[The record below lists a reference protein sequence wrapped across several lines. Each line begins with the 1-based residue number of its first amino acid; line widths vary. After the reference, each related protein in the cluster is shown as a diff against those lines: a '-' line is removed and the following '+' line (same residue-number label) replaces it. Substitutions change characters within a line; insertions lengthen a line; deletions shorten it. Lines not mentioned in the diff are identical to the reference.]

1 MTKVEKAKSSIKGKI
16 LLVSLLLMLALVF
29 NVTAGIIVQY
39 VQTEKNVE
47 TMLGE
52 NLDSAETLVES
63 GLNNIT
69 ILVMDH
75 ANDYE
80 FWNGTAEEKAAHAKQ
95 IASYDDNVNN
105 LVFMDSDGTF
115 HNGEIPQS
123 VITALNG
130 ASVVLTTPSDANSSF
145 YLGVKRSDGGILCSE
160 MKASKLA
167 TILAGSACDT
177 FIITSSGTVI
187 ASDIKNGTAVTNY
200 SQYVQK
206 SGRTVYVTPQGSGG
220 NRHCFAA
227 SAIDGTDGWT
237 VLISAKSGEYYNGI
251 VTAFAVNAVV
261 IILMIAMIVLV
272 VIFVSKVIIKP
283 LEEVRAKITEMASGN
298 LSGAQ
303 INIRSRD
310 EMGELAHAVNT
321 MADFNK
327 NIIGD
332 ISYYA
337 EEIAKQNLRVKPK
350 AQYVGDY
357 LPVKQSL
364 ERICE
369 SLGEVV
375 ANIENAG
382 REVSTSSAQMSTNSA
397 VLSQAAAEE
406 ADTVSQLNDSLHSV
420 HDQINDSAE
429 KAAQARRITE
439 ETVTAMNE
447 GSEKMSK
454 MLDAM
459 NEINNTSSQIAIIIK
474 TIQDI
479 SFQTNILSLNASIE
493 AARAGAAGKGFAV
506 VAGEV
511 GSLAN
516 KTAQAAKSTTG
527 LIETSLRAVE
537 HGTVI
542 ANESAEML
550 NMIVGKAGESA
561 KVVEEIADAST
572 KQADSIK
579 HVLEGMNS
587 ISSAVNQ
594 ISVSA
599 RECADSSELLASQSS
614 MLHETVEK
622 FVIDNN
628 RVKAAKPAAQKTAA
642 APAEPKPVRSAP
654 NPAASKPIQTA
665 PKKTISLP
673 DDEPVKAAP
682 SAPKPAAKPASKPAT
697 KPAAKFAQT
706 TPKKTIS
713 LPDDKPVNKSK
724 PAAPKSAAAPKPAAA
739 QKPAA
744 SRPASPAP
752 KKTIS
757 LPDDD
762 VPVIKESPAP
772 VSRSASSRPAAS
784 SKPVIML
791 PDDEKAAPAAS
802 GTVVSKATMQPVKRT
817 IRMDNDKY

>member
-1 MTKVEKAKSSIKGKI
+1 MLKAKSSIKGKI
-16 LLVSLLLMLALVF
+16 LLVSLLLMLALIF
-29 NVTAGIIVQY
+29 NVVAGIIVQY

-47 TMLGE
+47 TVLNE
-52 NLDSAETLVES
+52 NLDSASTLVAS

-80 FWNGTAEEKAAHAKQ
+80 FRNGTAEEKAAHAQ
-95 IASYDDNVNN
+95 QVASYDDNVNN
-105 LVFMDSDGTF
+105 LMFRDSEGTCY
-115 HNGEIPQS
+115 NGEIPQNVVS
-123 VITALNG
+123 ALNT

-145 YLGVKRSDGGILCSE
+145 YLGAKRTDGGILCSE

-167 TILAGSACDT
+167 AILAGSACDT
-177 FIITSSGTVI
+177 FILASDGTVI
-187 ASDIKNGTAVTNY
+187 ASAIKNNTPVTNY
-200 SQYVQK
+200 SKYVQK
-206 SGRTVYVTPQGSGG
+206 SGARTVDITPQGNSGS
-220 NRHCFAA
+220 RHCFAA
-227 SAIDGTDGWT
+227 AAIDGTDGWT
-237 VLISAKSGEYYNGI
+237 VLISVKSGEYYNSI
-251 VTAFAVNAVV
+251 VTAFWVNVVV
-261 IILMIAMIVLV
+261 IILMIAMILMVVL
-272 VIFVSKVIIKP
+272 FVSKVIIKP
-283 LEEVRAKITEMASGN
+283 LEEVRAKISEMADGN
-298 LSGAQ
+298 LSGAR
-303 INIRSRD
+303 INIRSKD
-310 EMGELAHAVNT
+310 EMGDLAYAVNT

-337 EEIAKQNLRVKPK
+337 EEIAKQNLCVKPR

-364 ERICE
+364 ERICV
-369 SLGEVV
+369 SLSEVV

-397 VLSQAAAEE
+397 VLSQAAAAE

-429 KAAQARRITE
+429 KAAQARDMTE
-439 ETVTAMNE
+439 QAVIAMNE
-447 GSEKMSK
+447 GNEKMAK

-459 NEINNTSSQIAIIIK
+459 SEINTTSSQIANIIK

-542 ANESAEML
+542 ANETAEML
-550 NMIVGKAGESA
+550 GMIVGKAGESA

-622 FVIDNN
+622 FVIDKNKAKKPSVPVSAPVQSTPKTEAPKPVQSAPKTEAPKPVQSAP
-628 RVKAAKPAAQKTAA
+628 RPAAKPVQ
-642 APAEPKPVRSAP
+642 S
-654 NPAASKPIQTA
+654 A

-673 DDEPVKAAP
+673 DDEHVKAAP
-682 SAPKPAAKPASKPAT
+682 SAPKPAAKPAAKPV
-697 KPAAKFAQT
+697 QT
-706 TPKKTIS
+706 APKKTIS
-713 LPDDKPVNKSK
+713 LPDDKPAAPKPAVSK
-724 PAAPKSAAAPKPAAA
+724 PAAPKAAPKPA
-739 QKPAA
+739 
-744 SRPASPAP
+744 SPAP
-752 KKTIS
+752 S
-757 LPDDD
+757 
-762 VPVIKESPAP
+762 AP
-772 VSRSASSRPAAS
+772 
-784 SKPVIML
+784 
-791 PDDEKAAPAAS
+791 AAPAARPAPRPVIKLDDDEFSAPAAAS
-802 GTVVSKATMQPVKRT
+802 GNVVSKATMQPVKRT

>member
-1 MTKVEKAKSSIKGKI
+1 
-16 LLVSLLLMLALVF
+16 MLGLIF

-47 TMLGE
+47 SMLGE
-52 NLDSAETLVES
+52 NLDSASTLVAN

-69 ILVMDH
+69 ILVVDH

-80 FWNGTAEEKAAHAKQ
+80 FWNGTAEEKAAHAQ
-95 IASYDDNVNN
+95 MVASYDDNVNN
-105 LVFMDSDGTF
+105 LIFMDSDGTF
-115 HNGEIPQS
+115 HNGEIPQN
-123 VITALNG
+123 VISALNS
-130 ASVVLTTPSDANSSF
+130 ASVVLTTPSDANSNF
-145 YLGVKRSDGGILCSE
+145 YLAVKRSDGGILCSE

-177 FIITSSGTVI
+177 FILADDGTVI
-187 ASDIKNGTAVTNY
+187 ASAIKNNTPVTNY
-200 SQYVQK
+200 SKYVQK
-206 SGRTVYVTPQGSGG
+206 SDGRAIDIAPQGEWGSL
-220 NRHCFAA
+220 HCFAA
-227 SAIDGTDGWT
+227 AAIDGTDGWT
-237 VLISAKSGEYYNGI
+237 ILISAKSGDYYNGV
-251 VTAFAVNAVV
+251 VTAFAVNLVV
-261 IILMIAMIVLV
+261 IVIMIVLILV
-272 VIFVSKVIIKP
+272 VNIFISKSIIKP
-283 LEEVRAKITEMASGN
+283 LENVRTKITEMAAGN

-303 INIRSRD
+303 IDIRAND
-310 EMGELAHAVNT
+310 EMGELSHAVNT

-337 EEIAKQNLRVKPK
+337 EEIAKQNLCVKPR

-364 ERICE
+364 ENLIE
-369 SLGEVV
+369 SLSAVV

-397 VLSQAAAEE
+397 VLSRAASEE

-429 KAAQARRITE
+429 KAAQAREMTDQA
-439 ETVTAMNE
+439 VAAMNE
-447 GSEKMSK
+447 GNEKMAK

-459 NEINNTSSQIAIIIK
+459 REINTTSSQIANIIK

-511 GSLAN
+511 GNLAN

-527 LIETSLRAVE
+527 LIETSLKAVE

-542 ANESAEML
+542 ANETAEML
-550 NMIVGKAGESA
+550 GMIVGKAGESA

-572 KQADSIK
+572 HQAESVKQ
-579 HVLEGMNS
+579 VLEGMNS

-599 RECADSSELLASQSS
+599 KECADSSELLATQSS

-622 FVIDNN
+622 FAIDTNKPKT
-628 RVKAAKPAAQKTAA
+628 VSAPKPSAQPSAPVQSAPKTEAPKPVQSAPKPAAKPVQ
-642 APAEPKPVRSAP
+642 SA
-654 NPAASKPIQTA
+654 S
-665 PKKTISLP
+665 KKTISLP

-682 SAPKPAAKPASKPAT
+682 KPAPSAPKSVTKPVAKPAAKPA
-697 KPAAKFAQT
+697 
-706 TPKKTIS
+706 
-713 LPDDKPVNKSK
+713 
-724 PAAPKSAAAPKPAAA
+724 
-739 QKPAA
+739 
-744 SRPASPAP
+744 AP

-757 LPDDD
+757 LPDDEP
-762 VPVIKESPAP
+762 PVIKESPASQP
-772 VSRSASSRPAAS
+772 AVSKPAAPKPAAS
-784 SKPVIML
+784 KPAAAPARPANKPVIML
-791 PDDEKAAPAAS
+791 DDDEAQVSSAPAAA
-802 GTVVSKATMQPVKRT
+802 GKVISKATMQPVKRT
-817 IRMDNDKY
+817 VRMDPDKY

>member
-1 MTKVEKAKSSIKGKI
+1 MEKAKSSIKGKI

-29 NVTAGIIVQY
+29 NVAAGIIVQY

-52 NLDSAETLVES
+52 NLDSALTLVES

-80 FWNGTAEEKAAHAKQ
+80 FRNGTAEEKAAHAQ
-95 IASYDDNVNN
+95 MIASYDDNVNN
-105 LVFMDSDGTF
+105 LIFMDSDGTS
-115 HNGEIPQS
+115 HNGEIPQN
-123 VITALNG
+123 VRTALNS
-130 ASVVLTTPSDANSSF
+130 ASVVLTTPANADSNF
-145 YLGVKRSDGGILCSE
+145 YLGAKRSDGGILCSE

-177 FIITSSGTVI
+177 FVLASDGTVI
-187 ASDIKNGTAVTNY
+187 ASAVKNNTPVTNY
-200 SQYVQK
+200 SKYVQK
-206 SGRTVYVTPQGSGG
+206 SGARTIDVAPQGSSG

-227 SAIDGTDGWT
+227 AAIDGTDGWT
-237 VLISAKSGEYYNGI
+237 VLICAKSDEYYNGI

-261 IILMIAMIVLV
+261 IILMIAMIMLV
-272 VIFVSKVIIKP
+272 IIFVSKVIIKP
-283 LEEVRAKITEMASGN
+283 LEKVRAKITEMASGN

-303 INIRSRD
+303 IDIHTKD
-310 EMGELAHAVNT
+310 ELGELAYAVNT

-332 ISYYA
+332 ISFYA
-337 EEIAKQNLRVKPK
+337 EEIAKQNLGVKPR

-369 SLGEVV
+369 SLSEVV

-406 ADTVSQLNDSLHSV
+406 ADTVSQLNESLHNV

-429 KAAQARRITE
+429 KAARARSMTE
-439 ETVTAMNE
+439 ETVASMNE

-459 NEINNTSSQIAIIIK
+459 NEINTTSSQIANIIK

-542 ANESAEML
+542 ANETAEML
-550 NMIVGKAGESA
+550 GMIVGKAGESA

-599 RECADSSELLASQSS
+599 RECADSSELLAAQSS

-622 FVIDNN
+622 FVIDKN
-628 RVKAAKPAAQKTAA
+628 RARTPSAPKSAPMQSAPGTEAPKPVQSAPKPAAKP
-642 APAEPKPVRSAP
+642 V
-654 NPAASKPIQTA
+654 QTA

-682 SAPKPAAKPASKPAT
+682 KPASSASKPAVKPTPSVKPAAKPAQTARTTQTAQKKTITLPNDELPVIKESPAPKPAAKPASRPAAPKPVT
-697 KPAAKFAQT
+697 KPAAA
-706 TPKKTIS
+706 P
-713 LPDDKPVNKSK
+713 SK
-724 PAAPKSAAAPKPAAA
+724 PAGK
-739 QKPAA
+739 
-744 SRPASPAP
+744 
-752 KKTIS
+752 
-757 LPDDD
+757 
-762 VPVIKESPAP
+762 PVIKLDDDEPSSPA
-772 VSRSASSRPAAS
+772 V
-784 SKPVIML
+784 
-791 PDDEKAAPAAS
+791 AP
-802 GTVVSKATMQPVKRT
+802 GNVVSKATMQPVKRT
-817 IRMDNDKY
+817 VRMDPDKY

>member
-1 MTKVEKAKSSIKGKI
+1 MGKAKSSIKGKI
-16 LLVSLLLMLALVF
+16 LLVSLLLMLALVL
-29 NVTAGIIVQY
+29 NVAASIIAQFL
-39 VQTEKNVE
+39 QTESNVGSILNE
-47 TMLGE
+47 S
-52 NLDSAETLVES
+52 LDSASALVGS
-63 GLNNIT
+63 GITNIT

-80 FWNGTAEEKAAHAKQ
+80 FWNGTAEEKAAHAQ
-95 IASYDDNVNN
+95 MIASYDDNVNN
-105 LVFMDSDGTF
+105 IIFMDSDGTS
-115 HNGEIPQS
+115 HNGEIPQN
-123 VITALNG
+123 VRTALNS
-130 ASVVLTTPSDANSSF
+130 ASVVLTTPANENSNF
-145 YLGVKRSDGGILCSE
+145 YLGAKRADGAILCSE

-167 TILAGSACDT
+167 GILAGSACDT
-177 FIITSSGTVI
+177 FILASDGTVI
-187 ASDIKNGTAVTNY
+187 ASYIKYNTPVTNY

-206 SGRTVYVTPQGSGG
+206 SGARTVDVVPQGNAGE
-220 NRHCFAA
+220 RHCFAA
-227 SAIDGTDGWT
+227 AALDGTDGWT
-237 VLISAKSGEYYNGI
+237 VLISAKSGNYYNGI
-251 VTAFAVNAVV
+251 VTSFAANIVV
-261 IILMIAMIVLV
+261 IVLMIALIVLV

-283 LEEVRAKITEMASGN
+283 LEQIRAKITEMAAGD

-303 INIRSRD
+303 VDIRSRD
-310 EMGELAHAVNT
+310 EMGELAYAVNA
-321 MADFNK
+321 MAEFNK

-332 ISYYA
+332 ISFYA
-337 EEIAKQNLRVKPK
+337 EEIAKQNLCVKPR

-369 SLGEVV
+369 SLSEVV
-375 ANIENAG
+375 ANIENAE
-382 REVSTSSAQMSTNSA
+382 REVSSSSAQMSANSA
-397 VLSQAAAEE
+397 VLSRAATEE
-406 ADTVSQLNDSLHSV
+406 TDTVSQLNDSLHSV
-420 HDQINDSAE
+420 HEQINDSAE
-429 KAAQARRITE
+429 KAAQARSMTE
-439 ETVTAMNE
+439 ETVASMNE

-459 NEINNTSSQIAIIIK
+459 SEINTTSSQIANIIK

-542 ANESAEML
+542 ANETAEML
-550 NMIVGKAGESA
+550 GMIVGKAGESA

-599 RECADSSELLASQSS
+599 RECADSSEMLASQSS

-622 FVIDNN
+622 FVIDKNKAKKPS
-628 RVKAAKPAAQKTAA
+628 VPVSAPVQSAPKTEAPKPVQSAPKPAAKPAQ
-642 APAEPKPVRSAP
+642 S
-654 NPAASKPIQTA
+654 A

-682 SAPKPAAKPASKPAT
+682 SAPKPAAKPAAKPV
-697 KPAAKFAQT
+697 QT
-706 TPKKTIS
+706 APKKTIS
-713 LPDDKPVNKSK
+713 LPDDKPAAPKPAVSK
-724 PAAPKSAAAPKPAAA
+724 PAAPKAAPK
-739 QKPAA
+739 
-744 SRPASPAP
+744 SAP
-752 KKTIS
+752 S
-757 LPDDD
+757 
-762 VPVIKESPAP
+762 AP
-772 VSRSASSRPAAS
+772 
-784 SKPVIML
+784 
-791 PDDEKAAPAAS
+791 AAPAARPAPKPVIKLDDDEFSAPAAAS
-802 GTVVSKATMQPVKRT
+802 GNVVSKATMQPVKRT

>member
-1 MTKVEKAKSSIKGKI
+1 MVKGLTKVGKAKSSIKGKI
-16 LLVSLLLMLALVF
+16 LLVSLLLMLALIF
-29 NVTAGIIVQY
+29 NVAAGIVVQY
-39 VQTEKNVE
+39 IQTQNNVE
-47 TMLGE
+47 SVLNE
-52 NLDSAETLVES
+52 NLDSASTLVAS
-63 GLNNIT
+63 GLNNIA

-80 FWNGTAEEKAAHAKQ
+80 FWNGTAEEKAAHAQ
-95 IASYDDNVNN
+95 QVASYDDNVNN
-105 LVFMDSDGTF
+105 LIFRDSEGICY
-115 HNGEIPQS
+115 NGEIPQNVVS
-123 VITALNG
+123 ALNT
-130 ASVVLTTPSDANSSF
+130 ASLVMTTPADANSNF
-145 YLGVKRSDGGILCSE
+145 YLGAKRSDGGILCSE
-160 MKASKLA
+160 MKASKLSA
-167 TILAGSACDT
+167 ILSGSACDT
-177 FIITSSGTVI
+177 FILASDGTVI
-187 ASDIKNGTAVTNY
+187 ASAVKNNTPVTNY

-206 SGRTVYVTPQGSGG
+206 SGTRTIDVTPQGNSGS
-220 NRHCFAA
+220 RHCFAA
-227 SAIDGTDGWT
+227 AAIDGTDGWT
-237 VLISAKSGEYYNGI
+237 VLISAKSGNYYNSI
-251 VTAFAVNAVV
+251 VTSFWVNVVV
-261 IILMIAMIVLV
+261 IILMIAMIVMVL
-272 VIFVSKVIIKP
+272 IFISKIVIKP
-283 LEEVRAKITEMASGN
+283 LEEVRAKISEMAVGN
-298 LSGAQ
+298 LSGTQ
-303 INIRSRD
+303 IDIRTRD
-310 EMGELAHAVNT
+310 ELGDLAYAVNT

-337 EEIAKQNLRVKPK
+337 EEIAKQNLCVKPR

-369 SLGEVV
+369 SLSEVV

-382 REVSTSSAQMSTNSA
+382 REVSTSSAQMSTNSG

-406 ADTVSQLNDSLHSV
+406 ADTVSQLNDSLHNV

-429 KAAQARRITE
+429 KAAQARDMTE
-439 ETVTAMNE
+439 QAVTAMNE
-447 GSEKMSK
+447 GNEKMAK

-459 NEINNTSSQIAIIIK
+459 NEINTTSSQIANIIK

-542 ANESAEML
+542 ANETAEML
-550 NMIVGKAGESA
+550 GMIVGKAGESA

-622 FVIDNN
+622 FVIDKN
-628 RVKAAKPAAQKTAA
+628 RARTPSAPKSAPVQSAPKTEAPKPVQSAPKPAAKPAA
-642 APAEPKPVRSAP
+642 
-654 NPAASKPIQTA
+654 
-665 PKKTISLP
+665 KKTISLP

-682 SAPKPAAKPASKPAT
+682 KPASSAPKPAVKPAAKPSVKPAAKPA
-697 KPAAKFAQT
+697 QT
-706 TPKKTIS
+706 TRTT
-713 LPDDKPVNKSK
+713 
-724 PAAPKSAAAPKPAAA
+724 
-739 QKPAA
+739 QT
-744 SRPASPAP
+744 AP
-752 KKTIS
+752 KKTIT
-757 LPDDD
+757 LPDDEL
-762 VPVIKESPAP
+762 PVIKESPAAKP
-772 VSRSASSRPAAS
+772 ASRPAAPKPVAKPAAAPS
-784 SKPVIML
+784 KPAGKPVIKL
-791 PDDEKAAPAAS
+791 DDDEPSAPAVAP
-802 GTVVSKATMQPVKRT
+802 GNVVSKATMQPVKRT
-817 IRMDNDKY
+817 VRMDPDKY

>member
-1 MTKVEKAKSSIKGKI
+1 MGKAKSSIKGKI
-16 LLVSLLLMLALVF
+16 LIVSLLLMLALIL
-29 NVTAGIIVQY
+29 NVTVGIIVQY

-47 TMLGE
+47 SMLGE
-52 NLDSAETLVES
+52 NLDSASTLVES
-63 GLNNIT
+63 GLSNIA

-80 FWNGTAEEKAAHAKQ
+80 FWNGTAEEKAAHAQ
-95 IASYDDNVNN
+95 QVASYDDNVNN
-105 LVFMDSDGTF
+105 LIFMDSDGTF
-115 HNGEIPQS
+115 YNGEIPQS
-123 VITALNG
+123 VISALKTASL
-130 ASVVLTTPSDANSSF
+130 VMTTPADANSSF
-145 YLGVKRSDGGILCSE
+145 YLGAKRADGGILCSE

-167 TILAGSACDT
+167 SILAGSACDT
-177 FIITSSGTVI
+177 FILSSDGTVI
-187 ASDIKNGTAVTNY
+187 ASEVKNNTPVTNY
-200 SQYVQK
+200 SKYVQK
-206 SGRTVYVTPQGSGG
+206 SGESTVDITPQGSSGD
-220 NRHCFAA
+220 RHCFAA
-227 SAIDGTDGWT
+227 AAIDGTDGWT
-237 VLISAKSGEYYNGI
+237 VLISAKSGDYYNSI
-251 VTAFAVNAVV
+251 VTSFAVNAVV
-261 IILMIAMIVLV
+261 IILMIVMIVLV
-272 VIFVSKVIIKP
+272 ILFVSKVIIKP
-283 LEEVRAKITEMASGN
+283 LEEVRAKITEMADGN

-303 INIRSRD
+303 INIRAKD
-310 EMGELAHAVNT
+310 ELGELAYAVNT

-332 ISYYA
+332 ISFYA
-337 EEIAKQNLRVKPK
+337 EEIAKQNLCVKPR

-369 SLGEVV
+369 SLSEVV

-382 REVSTSSAQMSTNSA
+382 REVSTSSAQMSTNSS
-397 VLSQAAAEE
+397 VLSQAAAAE

-429 KAAQARRITE
+429 KAAQARSMTE
-439 ETVTAMNE
+439 ETVASMNE

-459 NEINNTSSQIAIIIK
+459 SEINTTSSQIANIIK

-511 GSLAN
+511 GNLAN

-542 ANESAEML
+542 ANETAEML
-550 NMIVGKAGESA
+550 GMIVGKAGESA

-622 FVIDNN
+622 FVIDKN
-628 RVKAAKPAAQKTAA
+628 RSKPSGAPKPAQSVPKTEASKPVQSAPKPAAKPVQ
-642 APAEPKPVRSAP
+642 S
-654 NPAASKPIQTA
+654 A

-682 SAPKPAAKPASKPAT
+682 SAPKPAV
-697 KPAAKFAQT
+697 KPAAKSTQT
-706 TPKKTIS
+706 APKKTIS
-713 LPDDKPVNKSK
+713 LPDDKPASSK
-724 PAAPKSAAAPKPAAA
+724 PAAPKPAVSKPAAPKA
-739 QKPAA
+739 
-744 SRPASPAP
+744 AP
-752 KKTIS
+752 K
-757 LPDDD
+757 
-762 VPVIKESPAP
+762 
-772 VSRSASSRPAAS
+772 SAS
-784 SKPVIML
+784 
-791 PDDEKAAPAAS
+791 AAPAAS
-802 GTVVSKATMQPVKRT
+802 AARPASKPVIKLDDDEFSAPAAASGQVVSKATMQPVKRT